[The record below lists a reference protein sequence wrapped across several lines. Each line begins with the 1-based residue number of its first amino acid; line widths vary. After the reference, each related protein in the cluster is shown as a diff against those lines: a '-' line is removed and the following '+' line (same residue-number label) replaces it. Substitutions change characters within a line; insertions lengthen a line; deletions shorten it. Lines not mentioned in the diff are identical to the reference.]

1 MDYSMD
7 NAAAQ
12 ADFDPLL
19 QQKIQKKRE
28 YIEKLRQ
35 QTMEIRQ
42 ENEMLQQQYQYG
54 NASY

>member
-42 ENEMLQQQYQYG
+42 ENEML
-54 NASY
+54 